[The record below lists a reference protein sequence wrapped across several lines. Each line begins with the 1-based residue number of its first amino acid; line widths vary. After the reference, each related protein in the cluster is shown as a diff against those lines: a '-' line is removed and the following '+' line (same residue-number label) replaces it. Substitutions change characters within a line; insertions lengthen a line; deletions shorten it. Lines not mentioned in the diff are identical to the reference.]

1 MLRKKPFRHS
11 PVLFFSGKMA
21 GATVLCRVVQLV
33 HAESYDLFMPSRTTC
48 SCRVVRLVHAGS
60 YDLFM
65 PGRATCPC
73 RVVRLVHA
81 GSYDLFMP
89 GRTDI
94 KKKTAHP
101 AVSKIR
107 SPFFVMRLPVRVLHH
122 HFRHRFLPEF
132 LPYCRPKTHFH
143 FLRKSY

>member
-11 PVLFFSGKMA
+11 PVLFFRGKWRTRLSYVESCNLSMSSR
-21 GATVLCRVVQLV
+21 ATCPCRVVQLV
-33 HAESYDLFMPSRTTC
+33 HVESCNLSIPS
-48 SCRVVRLVHAGS
+48 
-60 YDLFM
+60 
-65 PGRATCPC
+65 RATCPC

-81 GSYDLFMP
+81 ESYDLFMP

-122 HFRHRFLPEF
+122 HFRHRFLPGF

>member
-21 GATVLCRVVQLV
+21 DATVLCRVVQLVLCRVVQLV
-33 HAESYDLFMPSRTTC
+33 HAESCNLSMS
-48 SCRVVRLVHAGS
+48 S
-60 YDLFM
+60 
-65 PGRATCPC
+65 RATCPC
-73 RVVRLVHA
+73 RVVQLVHA
-81 GSYDLFMP
+81 ESYDLFMP

-122 HFRHRFLPEF
+122 HFRHRFLPGF